1 MLTEIIV
8 IIVAK
13 FNSKYDLLKTTND
26 DEINVFFKESTFTG
40 MYSSSLPGNLKD
52 KFCGLITNILINSEE
67 NGLCLKQLYV
77 HIKYAPYVKEGLCEF
92 HCFPNLKLL
101 RDEKHI

>member
-1 MLTEIIV
+1 MPPKQYEAGGSEVTFRN
-8 IIVAK
+8 A
-13 FNSKYDLLKTTND
+13 FLKL
-26 DEINVFFKESTFTG
+26 SG
-40 MYSSSLPGNLKD
+40 YH
-52 KFCGLITNILINSEE
+52 E